1 MSINKLKIML
11 NTSTRKYLR
20 QGAESWKRDIIRNSG
35 YTCFVTGRK
44 QKNGNSVFLTAH
56 HVDRTF
62 NSICKE
68 AHCNLNIKY
77 HNSTT
82 EYKPGELASLLAEIE
97 RLHRGL
103 EGICISKEWHDRL
116 HKEYGPHATL
126 DNLREMKR
134 NYRKMN
140 HDNRC
145 KVYKSKRSA

>member
-44 QKNGNSVFLTAH
+44 QRNNNGVFLTAH
-56 HVDRTF
+56 HVGCTF
-62 NSICKE
+62 SSIVRK
-68 AHCNLNIKY
+68 AHKNLNIPY
-77 HNSTT
+77 HEVTT
-82 EYKPGELASLLAEIE
+82 EYKPGELNALLAEIE

-103 EGICISKEWHDRL
+103 EGICIEKSWHDRL

-140 HDNRC
+140 HDNRNR
-145 KVYKSKRSA
+145 VYKSKRSA